1 MSSSF
6 WSSLRIRPN
15 GIKGVDPGVV
25 LIVSVINDCA
35 PSVDVGL
42 ELCEVSISDEL
53 GKFSI

>member
-25 LIVSVINDCA
+25 LIVSVINECG